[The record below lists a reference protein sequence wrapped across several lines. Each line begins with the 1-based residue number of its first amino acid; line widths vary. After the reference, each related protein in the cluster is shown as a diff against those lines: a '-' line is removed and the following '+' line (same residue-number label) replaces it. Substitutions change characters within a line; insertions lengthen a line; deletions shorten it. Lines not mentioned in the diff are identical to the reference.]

1 MMDAPVVR
9 KPRNYFDVAARP
21 SHVTFDDGQNV
32 RRNLPWQHYAE
43 ARWAYET
50 PELIEV
56 VIGDWL
62 LSLSGHNLGPLYAA
76 IEEQTLLRVTAH
88 PDWDA
93 GPARWTDSFVL
104 QIRFMKMPSVQ

>member
-1 MMDAPVVR
+1 MDAPVVR
-9 KPRNYFDVAARP
+9 KPRNYFDVAVKP
-21 SHVTFDDGQNV
+21 SHVTFDDGQKV

-62 LSLSGHNLGPLYAA
+62 LTLSGHNLGPLYAA
-76 IEEQTLLRVTAH
+76 IEEQTLLRVTAR

-93 GPARWTDSFVL
+93 GPAHLTDTFVR
-104 QIRFMKMPSVQ
+104 QIRFVKSA